1 MNSNNCLTHSNK
13 GVMLLQ
19 RNRNFS
25 TTFNALYLYVSN
37 NLLTHSLLI
46 SKTAFILLY
55 TCAKRA
61 VFSINKRFPQGFFCS
76 TLFLLR
82 HLQRRHRRN
91 RLAGAEEVNS
101 RNTAPLF
108 TNYFR
113 CDGVSL
119 WQRLLTLHILIRHT
133 KIVTRWKLTI
143 IQFLH
148 HNAVYCWQVQLVIS
162 EDL

>member
-25 TTFNALYLYVSN
+25 ATFNALYLCVSN
-37 NLLTHSLLI
+37 NLPTHSLLI

-55 TCAKRA
+55 TCTKRA

-82 HLQRRHRRN
+82 HLQRRQRRN

-101 RNTAPLF
+101 RNTCPCF
-108 TNYFR
+108 NYFR
-113 CDGVSL
+113 CDGMSL
-119 WQRLLTLHILIRHT
+119 SQRLLTLHILIRHT
-133 KIVTRWKLTI
+133 KIVTR
-143 IQFLH
+143 
-148 HNAVYCWQVQLVIS
+148 
-162 EDL
+162 